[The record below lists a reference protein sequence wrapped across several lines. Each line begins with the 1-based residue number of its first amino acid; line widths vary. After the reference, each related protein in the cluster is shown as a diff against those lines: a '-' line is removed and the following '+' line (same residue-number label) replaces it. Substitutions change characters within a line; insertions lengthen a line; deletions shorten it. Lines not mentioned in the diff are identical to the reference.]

1 MDEIQQVQEQYEAA
15 CARTHEISVATE
27 DARPMGPTNL
37 TLDDYNA
44 ALTEQMRLGALLAK
58 LRRQHLSDTMARA
71 CLLLGAAEVKSDA
84 DIAQMD
90 AILTER
96 LHALAQF
103 PLSDRR
109 QNDAFR
115 ALVTCLGDGVEV
127 VTEDVPEAARTE
139 CLMEWLTSA
148 QSFVEAWKAGRPRT
162 DLPPSPGEPEAALGV
177 QEAAR
182 LDRDLSTAIRESA
195 HQQDQIVQE
204 RERVKQLEGEL
215 AREVDRG
222 RRANRETAAAHQ
234 MFHDSVAIIRA
245 NIGHPLAPGWVLSD
259 AVADL
264 VSQRDVERA
273 VVASQKGALEA
284 LTDRA
289 SRLIAGLKAIAEART
304 QCSCDSGLAW
314 DMGGTAH
321 VVLSAEGVVQDGD
334 TGHWSKP
341 TDDQPGRYD
350 ALVVIGMSLLDTLA
364 HDCTPTR
371 GQRTKLRQALES
383 ATAGTPGP
391 LNVRIAELE
400 AEVRD
405 LSGKLNREC
414 ERADFWKR
422 DAVAR
427 GATA

>member
-1 MDEIQQVQEQYEAA
+1 MADPCRICGRPKADNWEGEGTVCKSHLIDDGRTLVPSDGVFLSARQRTARNDCLTHAVDWFVL
-15 CARTHEISVATE
+15 CADR
-27 DARPMGPTNL
+27 
-37 TLDDYNA
+37 
-44 ALTEQMRLGALLAK
+44 TEQR
-58 LRRQHLSDTMARA
+58 
-71 CLLLGAAEVKSDA
+71 
-84 DIAQMD
+84 
-90 AILTER
+90 
-96 LHALAQF
+96 
-103 PLSDRR
+103 
-109 QNDAFR
+109 N
-115 ALVTCLGDGVEV
+115 
-127 VTEDVPEAARTE
+127 E
-139 CLMEWLTSA
+139 CLI
-148 QSFVEAWKAGRPRT
+148 
-162 DLPPSPGEPEAALGV
+162 EAALGV

-215 AREVDRG
+215 AREVDRV

-234 MFHDSVAIIRA
+234 MFHDTVAIIRA
-245 NIGHPLAPGWVLSD
+245 NIGHALAPGWVLSD

-273 VVASQKGALEA
+273 MVASQKGALEA

-289 SRLIAGLKAIAEART
+289 SRLIAGLKSIAEART

-334 TGHWSKP
+334 TGRWSKP